1 MSVVVDCSVA
11 LNWVMPDEDNALAD
25 ALLDRVAVEGG
36 VVPLLFRIEVGNAL
50 LLAVRRRRITTE
62 TRKNALDR
70 IGELPLVQDRE
81 GLDRIWTDCI
91 EFAEA
96 LHLSL
101 YDAIYLELARRVGK
115 PLATLDARL
124 AQAASQTGVAL
135 SWPSA

>member
-36 VVPLLFRIEVGNAL
+36 VVPLLFPIEVGNAL

-62 TRKNALDR
+62 TRKSALDR

-81 GLDRIWTDCI
+81 GLDRIWTDCM
-91 EFAEA
+91 ELAEA

-101 YDAIYLELARRVGK
+101 YDAIYLELARRLGK

-124 AQAASQTGVAL
+124 AQAASRTGVAL